1 MAIRAIPDDPAE
13 LGRLI
18 TEEFREALRAK
29 FLPIAIIAEIPPGN
43 VDEFLME
50 VWDYDRIFDAQVEGN
65 RCRDQRR
72 PAINGFMNAADRM
85 IYAIERVQ
93 KYEKTE
99 ITEAAD
105 VVFAANFRL
114 KGAYHPQGRPSLADI
129 KRELTDLRDW
139 AELFLME
146 FPKRGRNSTKQFLG
160 NIWATAEKF
169 GGGLTY
175 DKKLE
180 RGTLT
185 KVIEFFKDMDGWT
198 KLSPSTLDR
207 LRPRR

>member
-129 KRELTDLRDW
+129 KRELTDLRDSGR
-139 AELFLME
+139 AFLDGIPE
-146 FPKRGRNSTKQFLG
+146 ARQKQHKAIPGKHLG
-160 NIWATAEKF
+160 H
-169 GGGLTY
+169 G
-175 DKKLE
+175 
-180 RGTLT
+180 
-185 KVIEFFKDMDGWT
+185 
-198 KLSPSTLDR
+198 
-207 LRPRR
+207 